1 MSLCYYVFKIW
12 PYVTMPLKYALCYY
26 VFKIWPYVTMSLK
39 YVFMSYAT
47 NSKKND
53 TFDKTTLRQ
62 NE

>member
-1 MSLCYYVFKIW
+1 M
-12 PYVTMPLKYALCYY
+12 ALCYY
-26 VFKIWPYVTMSLK
+26 VCKIWPYVTMSLK

-47 NSKKND
+47 NTKKND

>member
-1 MSLCYYVFKIW
+1 MFLCYYVFKICS
-12 PYVTMPLKYALCYY
+12 YVIL
-26 VFKIWPYVTMSLK
+26 SLQ

-47 NSKKND
+47 NTKEND

>member
-1 MSLCYYVFKIW
+1 MSKNDVSYVILSLKYVF
-12 PYVTMPLKYALCYY
+12 Y
-26 VFKIWPYVTMSLK
+26 VFMSKNDVSYIILSLQ

-47 NSKKND
+47 NTKEND